1 MKGRDF
7 VEWCQRHKL
16 TVEQAAKVLGCSR
29 ATSYRYASNEADEIP
44 APIANQCELM
54 DLLPPSKSLTVIQK
68 RLAIVSR

>member
-1 MKGRDF
+1 MTECDF

-16 TVEQAAKVLGCSR
+16 TPEQAGIVLGCSR
-29 ATSYRYASNEADEIP
+29 ASAFRYANGSSVIP

-54 DLLPPSKSLTVIQK
+54 DLLPPSKSLMVIQK